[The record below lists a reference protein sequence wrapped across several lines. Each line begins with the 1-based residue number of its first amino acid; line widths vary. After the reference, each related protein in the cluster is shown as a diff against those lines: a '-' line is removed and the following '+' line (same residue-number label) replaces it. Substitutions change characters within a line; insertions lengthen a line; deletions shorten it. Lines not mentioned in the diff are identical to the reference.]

1 MKLEHSEKS
10 VAQQGC
16 SVTAPLVSRRKLI
29 KTGLAGAPV
38 LMALKSVPALAANC
52 KEPSGFS
59 ASGNLSRNGT
69 TPCSPKAN
77 GITYWQNYGPGSYDA
92 FLDTAFAPPNMT
104 PGLGSNTFRQV
115 LAGGTAI
122 QKKIA
127 AAWLSAKVGG
137 TPFTVAQIA
146 SMWQNGING
155 SGYQPTTGVTWNAIQ
170 VEAYLDYVLAP

>member
-38 LMALKSVPALAANC
+38 LMALKSVPALAAGC

-59 ASGNLSRNGT
+59 ASGNLSQNGT
-69 TPCSPKAN
+69 TPCSPKAS
-77 GITYWQNYGPGSYDA
+77 GVSFWKTYGPGVHDA
-92 FLDTAFAPPNMT
+92 LLDTTFGSVMT
-104 PGLGSNTFRQV
+104 PGLGTMTFRDV
-115 LAGGTAI
+115 LASGTAI
-122 QKKIA
+122 QQKIA

-137 TPFTVAQIA
+137 TPFTFTQIA

-155 SGYQPTTGVTWNAIQ
+155 GGYQPTPGVTWNATQ
-170 VEAYLDYVLAP
+170 VGVYLDYVLA